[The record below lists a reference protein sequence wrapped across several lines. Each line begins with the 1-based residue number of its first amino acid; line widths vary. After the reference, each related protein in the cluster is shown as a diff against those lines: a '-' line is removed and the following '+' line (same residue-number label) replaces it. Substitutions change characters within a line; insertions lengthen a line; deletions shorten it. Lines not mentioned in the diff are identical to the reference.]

1 MGTAKVQQSQGET
14 TSHQHRSGAAQ
25 TTGLSPLQGL
35 DLHSRAPS
43 LPHPANIW
51 DMQECGKLQGGAG
64 RWLARWRRMLR
75 DGLLGWMRA
84 LQQPCS
90 APGAV
95 PALLPRAGVPAPGA
109 VPIACHQTR
118 CQHAR
123 LSAEAEGTSC
133 RKNILPGPAWSYLVL
148 FSCTL
153 VLFGPIRSFLV
164 LLGPVRSYLVRLG
177 PV

>member
-1 MGTAKVQQSQGET
+1 MRPLPISIAQGQPKQQGSAHCKDLTCTPEPRACLTQQTSGTCRNV
-14 TSHQHRSGAAQ
+14 
-25 TTGLSPLQGL
+25 
-35 DLHSRAPS
+35 
-43 LPHPANIW
+43 ANCK
-51 DMQECGKLQGGAG
+51 EGQGGGWQA
-64 RWLARWRRMLR
+64 WRRMLR